1 MVDTAKNVNIFW
13 ISSLKL
19 QSCMIVQIYEIQ
31 TPSEAETMIQLGVD
45 HIGSVLLDRSAETDP
60 GLKRTV
66 ETVQS
71 AGRKSSLIPLF
82 KDVEAI
88 SAAVNDYRPDILH
101 LCESLPSG
109 KKGQQ
114 EVAQAADRQK
124 RLRERFPDIDIM
136 RSIPIARQGRADEN
150 VTLRL
155 ASLFEPISDWFL
167 TDTILLSDGNSSPI
181 DQPVQGFVG
190 ITGETCDWSVANAL
204 VRQSGIPV
212 VLAGGLGPLNVASGI
227 RAVNP
232 AGVDS
237 CTLTNAVDS
246 NNKPIRFQK
255 DPQKVKMMV
264 AAARNNGATSHNP

>member
-1 MVDTAKNVNIFW
+1 
-13 ISSLKL
+13 
-19 QSCMIVQIYEIQ
+19 MIVQIYEIQ
-31 TPSEAETMIQLGVD
+31 TPSEAEAMIQLGVD

-88 SAAVNDYRPDILH
+88 SAAVDGYRPDILH
-101 LCESLPSG
+101 LCEMLPGG
-109 KKGQQ
+109 KRGRQ
-114 EVAQAADRQK
+114 EVAAAAERQK
-124 RLRERFPDIDIM
+124 WLRKKFPDIEIM
-136 RSIPIARQGRADEN
+136 RSIPIAPQGRADEMG
-150 VTLRL
+150 TLRL
-155 ASLFEPISDWFL
+155 AAIFELISDWFL
-167 TDTILLSDGNSSPI
+167 TDTLLLPDDNADFI

-190 ITGETCDWSVANAL
+190 ITGETCDWSVARAL

-212 VLAGGLGPLNVASGI
+212 VLAGGIGPLNVASGI
-227 RAVNP
+227 REVNP

-246 NNKPIRFQK
+246 DNKSIRFQK
-255 DPQKVKMMV
+255 DPEKVKMMV
-264 AAARNNGATSHNP
+264 AAARNNGAASHNS